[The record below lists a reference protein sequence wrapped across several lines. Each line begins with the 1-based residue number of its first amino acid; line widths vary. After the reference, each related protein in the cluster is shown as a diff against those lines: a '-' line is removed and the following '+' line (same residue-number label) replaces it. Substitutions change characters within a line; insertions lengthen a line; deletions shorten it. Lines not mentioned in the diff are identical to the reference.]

1 MLLQLHANGDDD
13 VQGYTKTIR
22 AWLESNG
29 GRPLGRRR
37 AIADPAGSPSL
48 R

>member
-1 MLLQLHANGDDD
+1 MLLQLHVNGDDD
-13 VQGYTKTIR
+13 VQGYAKTIR

-29 GRPLGRRR
+29 GRPVGRRR
-37 AIADPAGSPSL
+37 AISDPAGTHSL